1 MVPVQLT
8 GGKYDAGDL
17 KDLMKTYQVFVSHT
31 SDMAGFPEH
40 RPFVQAVFN
49 AVGRARMA
57 PVDMQYFSARDERPA
72 DYCRQRVRECEIYIA
87 MVGFRYGSLV
97 PGETISYTE
106 LEFRAAGEAGI
117 PRLVFMLEDTGQL
130 PGNLVDANSS
140 AVESF
145 RQRLRE
151 GGLIARTF
159 TSRDGLELETFHAL
173 TELASERL
181 RLGPAGRAISA
192 TPLIWNVPNR
202 NAGFTGRGAVL
213 ERLHEELM
221 GDGTAVLLARALY
234 GLGGVGK
241 TQVALEYAYRFKEHY
256 DLIWWIPAEQPQG
269 ISLALAELAA
279 RLGLKISDN
288 AAEAAATA
296 LEQLRRDDA
305 GRWLLIFDNAADPA
319 DLEPFLPTGAGHVL
333 ITSRN
338 HAWTHHA
345 GPLELDVFTRQES
358 VAHLMRYVPGL
369 ALDSAA
375 RISGAVGDLPLAIE
389 QAAAWLAETGMPA
402 ALYIQQL
409 ETQTAK
415 VLGLNKP
422 FGYETPVAAA
432 WNLSLDRLQERSPAA
447 VRLLQLL
454 AFCSPDL
461 ISMTL
466 LYGDAMNA
474 SLLRFDGTLADK
486 LMVGQLIGHISRLAL
501 VKVDQGSKSL
511 RIHRLVQAVIRN
523 QMTEEEQRETKHEV
537 HVILQ
542 GARPQQGETDDPA
555 NWSAYDMIWAHLG
568 PSQAEEC
575 DDSHTR
581 QLLIDWVRYQ
591 WKLGEFESCL
601 ELAYRLEDLWS
612 HQLGPDHQQTLYLK
626 FHIANVLR
634 SQGRFS
640 EARDLDAFVLERQRE
655 VLGPRHPHAL
665 MTASGR
671 GGDLRALGDYPHALA
686 SDLETY
692 QSFREQCGEDY
703 PRTLSAA
710 FNLACSLRM
719 MGNYSAARH
728 LDQETLDRR
737 RTVLGADHPYTLYSA
752 AALARDMRA
761 EGAFRESADLLRVT
775 LEKYQAVLGDNML
788 DTLRTAASLAVSLR
802 KSGNLAEAMAL
813 VQDTYERYLR
823 RYGKDAPDARSCAV
837 NLASAYAALGNNS
850 RARGLASEVRAAYR
864 SSLDDDHPFTLVATN
879 NLVIYL
885 VATGQLSQARHLAE
899 QTLTAIGSQGRRC
912 RCAVRFPH
920 PPFNPYVRFS
930 RIRLTDDLPGM
941 VTPPSGSGWC
951 RGAGAGRAR

>member
-1 MVPVQLT
+1 MPKTAPKPQLT
-8 GGKYDAGDL
+8 
-17 KDLMKTYQVFVSHT
+17 
-31 SDMAGFPEH
+31 
-40 RPFVQAVFN
+40 AVTPLN
-49 AVGRARMA
+49 
-57 PVDMQYFSARDERPA
+57 PW
-72 DYCRQRVRECEIYIA
+72 CC
-87 MVGFRYGSLV
+87 
-97 PGETISYTE
+97 
-106 LEFRAAGEAGI
+106 GEAGI
-117 PRLVFMLEDTGQL
+117 PRLVFMLADTGQL
-130 PGNLVDANSS
+130 PGNLVDTNTS

-173 TELASERL
+173 TELASDRL
-181 RLGPAGRAISA
+181 PLRPAGQAIPA

-202 NAGFTGRGAVL
+202 NAGFTGRDAVL
-213 ERLHEELM
+213 ERLHEELI

-241 TQVALEYAYRFKEHY
+241 TQVALEYAYRFKEYY
-256 DLIWWIPAEQPQG
+256 DLIWWTPAEQSQG

-279 RLGLKISDN
+279 RLGLKTSDN

-296 LEQLRRDDA
+296 LEQLRRDNA

-345 GPLELDVFTRQES
+345 EPLELDTFTRQES

-369 ALDSAA
+369 PLDSAA
-375 RISGAVGDLPLAIE
+375 KISGAVGDLPLAIE

-402 ALYIQQL
+402 ALYIEQL

-422 FGYETPVAAA
+422 FGYATPVAAT

-486 LMVGQLIGHISRLAL
+486 LMVGQFIVQISRLAL
-501 VKVDQGSKSL
+501 VKVDQRSKSL
-511 RIHRLVQAVIRN
+511 RIHRLVQAVIRS
-523 QMTEEEQRETKHEV
+523 QMTEEEQREAKHEV

-575 DDSHTR
+575 DDSRTR

-601 ELAYRLEDLWS
+601 NLAQRLQNVWT
-612 HQLGPDHQQTLYLK
+612 HQLGPDHPQTLHLQ
-626 FHIANVLR
+626 FQIANVLR
-634 SQGRFS
+634 SQGRFT
-640 EARDLDAFVLERQRE
+640 EARDLDIYVLERQRT
-655 VLGPRHPHAL
+655 VLGPEHLLTL
-665 MTASGR
+665 MTANGL
-671 GGDLRALGDYPHALA
+671 GADLKALGEYQPALESDRQTYESFKDEFGEEFFRTMAAAHNLA
-686 SDLETY
+686 S
-692 QSFREQCGEDY
+692 
-703 PRTLSAA
+703 
-710 FNLACSLRM
+710 SLRLV
-719 MGNYSAARH
+719 GDYDAAHR
-728 LDQETLDRR
+728 LDQDNFDRR
-737 RTVLGADHPYTLYSA
+737 RMVIGPDHPYTLSTA
-752 AALARDMRA
+752 VSLASDMRA
-761 EGAFRESADLLRVT
+761 AGAFRESAELLRDT
-775 LEKYQAVLGDNML
+775 WARYRAVLGDDMI
-788 DTLRTAASLAVSLR
+788 DTLRAATSLAVSLR
-802 KSGNLAEAMAL
+802 KAGDQAEAMELA
-813 VQDTYERYLR
+813 QDTYECFSR
-823 RYGKDAPDARSCAV
+823 RYGRESPEGRFCAINLACDCAAGGDVPQAVALVSEVRSALEAGLGADHPNTLIAANNLACYLRCMGRLGEALRLNDDTSRRMRLKLGEMHPLTLSCAV
-837 NLASAYAALGNNS
+837 NLANCLGDVREFAAAEALERETISRLVQVLGHDHPDVLVCQANLVVTLRDTQREREAKELKARVLVDLNRVLGN
-850 RARGLASEVRAAYR
+850 G
-864 SSLDDDHPFTLVATN
+864 HPDAIQLQE
-879 NLVIYL
+879 
-885 VATGQLSQARHLAE
+885 GQRINRDLE
-899 QTLTAIGSQGRRC
+899 
-912 RCAVRFPH
+912 PH
-920 PPFNPYVRFS
+920 T
-930 RIRLTDDLPGM
+930 I
-941 VTPPSGSGWC
+941 
-951 RGAGAGRAR
+951 